1 MHISKSNMNP
11 FQIGFAVLEGMVM
24 YTVSKEGGNEAN
36 IELTTLNNL
45 HIFNEVFQVFSA
57 FQK

>member
-1 MHISKSNMNP
+1 MNP
-11 FQIGFAVLEGMVM
+11 FQIGFAVLEGMVT